1 MGDFFRF
8 LIYSF
13 KIAQYSR
20 IILTWMRLRLKLAV
34 EGEDWGV
41 LIESTSDCC

>member
-8 LIYSF
+8 LIYLF
-13 KIAQYSR
+13 EIAQYSR

-34 EGEDWGV
+34 EGE
-41 LIESTSDCC
+41 EY